1 MTDYEKLH
9 DLINEIDT
17 LIDSRVTTS
26 DPDFIK
32 WRTKADR
39 FLSSH
44 FGEKSEERTNFLKTS
59 FTPICFT
66 MNGTRSEFIGPCKHG
81 LIKTKEVFSVYFEEM
96 EEEIEEGTAQSQVQ
110 VSSPND
116 YSKVFIVHGH
126 DGELKSEVARLIE
139 KQGIEAI
146 ILNEQTNSGQ
156 TIIEKLENN
165 SNVSSAICL
174 FTPDDIGNKA
184 EEENMNPRARQNVV
198 FETGYFMGKLGRN
211 RIVILANEGVEL
223 PSDLSGVVYTN
234 KNYWQIETLKE
245 LKAMGFN
252 IDFNKLYE

>member
-32 WRTKADR
+32 WHTKAKR

-44 FGEKSEERTNFLKTS
+44 FGEKSDEQKAFSEIS
-59 FTPICFT
+59 FSPIVLTFNSTDSDYIDAC
-66 MNGTRSEFIGPCKHG
+66 RYG
-81 LIKTKEVFSVYFEEM
+81 LESAKAVLSAYLEEM
-96 EEEIEEGTAQSQVQ
+96 EENSTAPQVQ